1 MHMKD
6 RITIT
11 LDPKVVEHGKRVA
24 KARDTSL
31 SGLIEDLLREQGQPE
46 RPGRAG
52 SFSKRWRG
60 KLALRHDPSDALL
73 QAMRAK
79 HGLD

>member
-11 LDPKVVEHGKRVA
+11 LDPAVVEHGKRIA

-31 SGLIEDLLREQGQPE
+31 SGLIEDLLREQGQPGQH
-46 RPGRAG
+46 GRSGA
-52 SFSKRWRG
+52 FSRRWRG
-60 KLALRHDPSDALL
+60 KLALRQDPSDALL
-73 QAMRAK
+73 QALRAK
-79 HGLD
+79 HGLE

>member
-11 LDPKVVEHGKRVA
+11 LDPEVVEHGKKIA

-46 RPGRAG
+46 RHGRTG

-60 KLALRHDPSDALL
+60 KLALRHDPGDALL

-79 HGLD
+79 HGLE